1 MIRSLIRSLIA
12 LACLLPCLVCAGP
25 VDINTASA
33 EQLSESLQGVGPSK
47 AAAIVAYREQN
58 GPFRG
63 PEDLTKV
70 KGIGPSLL
78 EKNKGLIGFGQPN
91 SQAQS
96 QAKPQAQA
104 KQ

>member
-1 MIRSLIRSLIA
+1 MFRPLIRSLIA
-12 LACLLPCLVCAGP
+12 CVSLLPCLVCAGP

-47 AAAIVAYREQN
+47 AGAIVAYREQN
-58 GPFRG
+58 GPFRSLD
-63 PEDLTKV
+63 DLTKV

-78 EKNKGLIGFGQPN
+78 EKNKGLIGFGQP
-91 SQAQS
+91 QAKAQS
-96 QAKPQAQA
+96 PSEA